1 MRRSSAAITLLAIG
15 LTGTAAFAQDSGDQ
29 DVIDIRETTC
39 RMLLTFDGDEEEQA
53 MIFFHGY
60 ISGTENNPVVDI
72 AAFSEASAAITETC
86 IDNPSM
92 SLLDAFK
99 AHR

>member
-1 MRRSSAAITLLAIG
+1 MRLSRAAITLIAAGIAGSSAI
-15 LTGTAAFAQDSGDQ
+15 AQESGDQ

-39 RMLLTFDGDEEEQA
+39 RMLLTFDGQEEEQA

-60 ISGTENNPVVDI
+60 MSGAEGNPVVDI

-92 SLLDAFK
+92 KLLDAFK